1 MNYNFELEIPEM
13 NEEVGQAELEMP
25 MTYGVITRV
34 SIAIPRGHAGLAHL
48 KIFYHESQL
57 YPLNRDGD
65 YHGDRMDV
73 TFDEFQPIL
82 AAPFMLKAKGWNED
96 ETYKHKF
103 LMNFTLLRP
112 EELEREI
119 PDVSI
124 KAMREL
130 LGLVGEV

>member
-1 MNYNFELEIPEM
+1 MNYNFELDIPNM
-13 NEEVGQAELEMP
+13 NDEVGEKELEMN
-25 MTYGVITRV
+25 MTYGVITHV

-57 YPLNRDGD
+57 YPLNRDGN

-96 ETYKHKF
+96 TENDHVF
-103 LMNFTLLRP
+103 IMNFTLLRP
-112 EELEREI
+112 EELERSI

-124 KAMREL
+124 KAMQDL